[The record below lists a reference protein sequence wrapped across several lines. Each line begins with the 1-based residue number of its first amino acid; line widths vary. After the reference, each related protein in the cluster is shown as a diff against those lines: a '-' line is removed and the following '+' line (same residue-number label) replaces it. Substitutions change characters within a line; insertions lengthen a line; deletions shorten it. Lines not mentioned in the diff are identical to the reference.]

1 MYTTHDADQ
10 EKKIACK
17 QIKSSGNACARI
29 GLTPQI
35 LRICKS
41 IHQEAAPILYSMN
54 LFQFKPGK
62 SLLSSKPNMLR
73 QERLEYLRRK
83 LYQDPAELWGV
94 NDHES
99 LICSP
104 FAVFLRQIGQRN
116 AASLK
121 RLKFVGGINGRG
133 IDPMG
138 QQAGAGI
145 EVFTQL
151 LKYHVPGARQVKICR
166 GPDQWDE
173 FEDGIFEVEDGIL
186 EVEDGILEVEHM
198 LEDEAV
204 SPALWDILED
214 EAVSPALWYM
224 CTGCVPSLHLAR
236 PDEQIVMCRAIEE
249 LVEKVT
255 WLKRLS
261 VTGFGHDSPVSRKI
275 EELEAI
281 VKARR

>member
-1 MYTTHDADQ
+1 MVKSAKLQKGVSHGVSLEMYTTRDADQ

-17 QIKSSGNACARI
+17 QLSSSGNACARI
-29 GLTPQI
+29 GLTPQT
-35 LRICKS
+35 LRICKT
-41 IHQEAAPILYSMN
+41 IHQEAAPILYSIN
-54 LFQFKPGK
+54 LFQFQLGE
-62 SLLSSKPNMLR
+62 SLLSSKPNILR

-121 RLKFVGGINGRG
+121 RLKFVGGINGRW

-151 LKYHVPGARQVKICR
+151 LKHHVPGVRQVKICR

-173 FEDGIFEVEDGIL
+173 FEDGIFGVED
-186 EVEDGILEVEHM
+186 V

-204 SPALWDILED
+204 SPAPWDIF
-214 EAVSPALWYM
+214 
-224 CTGCVPSLHLAR
+224 TGCVPSLHLAR
-236 PDEQIVMCRAIEE
+236 PDEQSVMCEAIEE

-261 VTGFGHDSPVSRKI
+261 VTGFGHGSPASRKI

>member
-1 MYTTHDADQ
+1 MYTTRDADQ
-10 EKKIACK
+10 EKKITCK
-17 QIKSSGNACARI
+17 QISSGSNACARI
-29 GLTPQI
+29 GLTPQT
-35 LRICKS
+35 LRICKT
-41 IHQEAAPILYSMN
+41 IHQEAAPILYSIN
-54 LFQFKPGK
+54 LFQFRIGEAP
-62 SLLSSKPNMLR
+62 LSSEPNILR

-94 NDHES
+94 NDQES

-121 RLKFVGGINGRG
+121 RLKFVGGINGRWA
-133 IDPMG
+133 DPMG

-173 FEDGIFEVEDGIL
+173 FEDGIFEPVED
-186 EVEDGILEVEHM
+186 V
-198 LEDEAV
+198 LEDEAA
-204 SPALWDILED
+204 SPVLWDIF
-214 EAVSPALWYM
+214 P
-224 CTGCVPSLHLAR
+224 GCVPPLLSAR
-236 PDEQIVMCRAIEE
+236 PDEQNVMCRAIEE
-249 LVEKVT
+249 LVENVT

-261 VTGFGHDSPVSRKI
+261 VTGFGHDSPASRKI

-281 VKARR
+281 VKARP